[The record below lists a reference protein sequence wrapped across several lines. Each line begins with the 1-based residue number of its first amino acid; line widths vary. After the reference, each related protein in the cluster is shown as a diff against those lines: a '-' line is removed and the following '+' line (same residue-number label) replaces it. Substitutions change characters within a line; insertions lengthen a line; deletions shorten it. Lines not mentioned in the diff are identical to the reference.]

1 MCALG
6 GHMWS
11 PFLHTLQI
19 LGPIFTY
26 RTDPMCVAFS
36 LHVPGAKWWKNSE
49 GGRRVGGWDRREK
62 LHPNPEAVPVF
73 LFPDLDVRPVLHPL
87 VLTLASPLKTKHT
100 PTLPT

>member
-36 LHVPGAKWWKNSE
+36 LHVPGAEQWKNS
-49 GGRRVGGWDRREK
+49 GGKGGDCREK

-73 LFPDLDVRPVLHPL
+73 LCPDLDVRPVLHPL

>member
-19 LGPIFTY
+19 LRPIFTY

-36 LHVPGAKWWKNSE
+36 LHVPGAERWKNS
-49 GGRRVGGWDRREK
+49 GGKGGFAGRNST
-62 LHPNPEAVPVF
+62 LNPEAVPVF
-73 LFPDLDVRPVLHPL
+73 LCPDLDVRPILRPSVP
-87 VLTLASPLKTKHT
+87 TLASPLKTKHM